1 MNQIHPMQDP
11 YAVNSTGQPQELF
24 GSESLQIPLLSIL
37 VALGPKSAFLKLP
50 LCMLKLKIVGIN
62 HPVNSLENP
71 KQVELAWLA

>member
-50 LCMLKLKIVGIN
+50 LCMAMHAEAQN
-62 HPVNSLENP
+62 CWDQPPSE
-71 KQVELAWLA
+71 QS